1 MEDIRR
7 KFNPI
12 VDFSKFTSI
21 KKILNEVVTLV
32 YVWANFALGS
42 NSVKGKARPNIL
54 YEEIRTSEED
64 QPMNGRNYHPRRGAA
79 C

>member
-1 MEDIRR
+1 MKDEFRQMV
-7 KFNPI
+7 F
-12 VDFSKFTSI
+12 
-21 KKILNEVVTLV
+21 
-32 YVWANFALGS
+32 VWANFALGS